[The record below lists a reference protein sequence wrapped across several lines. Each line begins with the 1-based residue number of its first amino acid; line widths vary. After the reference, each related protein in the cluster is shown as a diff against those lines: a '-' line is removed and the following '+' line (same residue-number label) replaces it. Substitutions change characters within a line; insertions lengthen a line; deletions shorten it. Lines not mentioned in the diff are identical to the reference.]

1 MERVH
6 LDGESISLTRWC
18 GAAMGTILRQEPW
31 VHCLALL
38 DFCHEQAPCIPWV
51 QPLKNTGGFE
61 LISETLYLILQLIK
75 IPQQFHVESFQKLE
89 NEIMHLFFSFTG
101 FRAIFSGK
109 SISEMKTLQAPDLE
123 RLLMRKQEACSLG
136 PLDSASETW
145 KPPKS

>member
-6 LDGESISLTRWC
+6 LDGENISLTRWC

-89 NEIMHLFFSFTG
+89 NEIMHLFFH
-101 FRAIFSGK
+101 
-109 SISEMKTLQAPDLE
+109 LLVLE
-123 RLLMRKQEACSLG
+123 LYFQVKAFQ
-136 PLDSASETW
+136 
-145 KPPKS
+145 K